1 MGTADQS
8 VQLTK
13 DELNDLSNSE
23 IIEYKRKIFFVK
35 LKVHFVRKGLIV
47 AKKEQFSPAF
57 GGGIPESSLKKTL
70 WCGIL
75 ALYYFKYVFI
85 HYEGFRELVGIS
97 SQFVVIS
104 RERDDIEGDAI

>member
-1 MGTADQS
+1 MSQKKNNFH
-8 VQLTK
+8 L
-13 DELNDLSNSE
+13 LS
-23 IIEYKRKIFFVK
+23 
-35 LKVHFVRKGLIV
+35 
-47 AKKEQFSPAF
+47 

-75 ALYYFKYVFI
+75 TLYYFKYVFI

-104 RERDDIEGDAI
+104 PERDDIEGDAI